1 MWLVVGLRCTHAFM
15 RDTYIHTHTHR
26 ERKRRMGEDIWM
38 GPAQERKE
46 MKHVRWGGPQLAV
59 VAMADSRR
67 T

>member
-1 MWLVVGLRCTHAFM
+1 MIVYVVGSKLKMHSCFYER
-15 RDTYIHTHTHR
+15 YTHTLTQ
-26 ERKRRMGEDIWM
+26 RKRRMGEDILM
-38 GPAQERKE
+38 GPAQERKG